1 MTTPTPHPNET
12 VREAQLRRNESPCG
26 VKEQSE
32 AARRLAWICWH
43 AAEDLFDAATEANAG
58 YMWEQARAIASR
70 ILASC
75 PVD

>member
-1 MTTPTPHPNET
+1 MTTPTPH
-12 VREAQLRRNESPCG
+12 AIASPVG
-26 VKEQSE
+26 VAEQSQP
-32 AARRLAWICWH
+32 ARRLAVILTH
-43 AAEDLFDAATEANAG
+43 AAEELWDAATEADAG

>member
-1 MTTPTPHPNET
+1 VNHPTPH
-12 VREAQLRRNESPCG
+12 AIESPVG
-26 VKEQSE
+26 VAEQSQP
-32 AARRLAWICWH
+32 ARRLATILIH
-43 AAEDLFDAATEANAG
+43 AGQELQDAATEADAG